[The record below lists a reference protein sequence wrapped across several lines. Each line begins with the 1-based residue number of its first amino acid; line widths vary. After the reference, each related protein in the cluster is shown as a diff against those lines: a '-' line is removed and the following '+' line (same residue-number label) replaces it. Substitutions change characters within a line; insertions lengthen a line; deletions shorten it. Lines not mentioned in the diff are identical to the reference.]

1 MKTRFTTLDI
11 MSIVPQLNH
20 KLSGMRV
27 NQVYDID
34 SKTYLFK
41 FTKTANET
49 KTEESVKEMLLIESG
64 IRIHSTEYEWPKN
77 NNPNG
82 FTMKLRKHLKNKRLE
97 SITQLGVDRIVD
109 LKFGSN
115 EASYHVIVEL
125 YDRGNLVITDYQLI
139 ILNILRPRK
148 LGSDEDVNLV
158 VREKYPIDSAKSLN
172 DFRLLTI
179 NEIKEI
185 IDSAKDGENLKKIL
199 NPHVIYG
206 AALIEHSFIE
216 LGLSHK
222 LKLNK
227 QQIDMNEIES
237 ALKISHNIMQNIT
250 NTTNGYIIQKVE
262 KRIGEPNSEV
272 ISYQEFHPLLLNQ
285 YKNTKDMKIGF
296 IEMPSFDKSV
306 DIFFSSIEGQKI
318 DAKALQQEKE
328 AMKKLDNIKRDHEKR
343 LEELNKLQEAD
354 IRKAKLIE
362 SNSEL
367 VEKALLVLRSAI
379 ANQYSWK
386 HIQELIDDAKARE
399 DPIATRITSLK
410 LSKNNFTIKLSDP
423 YDDSNV
429 FTLVDIDIDLSA
441 HSNARKYYD
450 MRRTAAKKEQ
460 KTIESSTKAFKSAE
474 RKAMQT
480 LKEVAVKTSITKAR
494 KVLWF
499 EKFLWFIS
507 SDNYIV
513 IAGRDAQQN
522 EMIVKRYMK
531 SNDLYVHADLHGATS
546 VVIKNSNPLSPIPPK
561 TLSEAGDMAICYSA
575 AWEAKT
581 ITSAF
586 WVYPNQV
593 SKTAPTGEYL
603 TVGSFMIRGKKN
615 YLPLS
620 HLVMGFGFVFKL
632 DEESTERHKNE
643 RKRHISLESE
653 SLSTFAENESI
664 DEEEIK
670 CESDSQTDDEVMH
683 FPDTKPKL
691 EIKDKEEEEEK
702 LGFSDESPVI
712 VKSKEPR
719 KKQIQKSKQK
729 SQNINPNNN
738 EIQKVQQNNGV
749 GLSDKPQQLKRGQKS
764 KLKKIKEKYKDQ
776 DEEERQLKMSILG
789 HYSSQKN
796 SSLEENSVNETKNN
810 KSVKEKLSNN
820 KNNTEN
826 KTKDLAEKLNKQSLK
841 VSEIDQQINDETNER
856 QEEENEDEEVP
867 VGQSDD
873 VKVIESLTGM
883 PLTDDNLLFAIP
895 VCAPYSSMHNYKYK
909 VKVLPGFNR
918 RGKAAKTA
926 LQLFLREK
934 TATEREKDVLKAVK
948 DQDIS
953 KNIPMKIKI
962 TASNLNSV
970 KNKK

>member
-1 MKTRFTTLDI
+1 
-11 MSIVPQLNH
+11 
-20 KLSGMRV
+20 
-27 NQVYDID
+27 
-34 SKTYLFK
+34 
-41 FTKTANET
+41 
-49 KTEESVKEMLLIESG
+49 
-64 IRIHSTEYEWPKN
+64 
-77 NNPNG
+77 
-82 FTMKLRKHLKNKRLE
+82 
-97 SITQLGVDRIVD
+97 
-109 LKFGSN
+109 
-115 EASYHVIVEL
+115 
-125 YDRGNLVITDYQLI
+125 
-139 ILNILRPRK
+139 
-148 LGSDEDVNLV
+148 
-158 VREKYPIDSAKSLN
+158 
-172 DFRLLTI
+172 
-179 NEIKEI
+179 
-185 IDSAKDGENLKKIL
+185 
-199 NPHVIYG
+199 
-206 AALIEHSFIE
+206 
-216 LGLSHK
+216 
-222 LKLNK
+222 
-227 QQIDMNEIES
+227 
-237 ALKISHNIMQNIT
+237 
-250 NTTNGYIIQKVE
+250 
-262 KRIGEPNSEV
+262 
-272 ISYQEFHPLLLNQ
+272 
-285 YKNTKDMKIGF
+285 
-296 IEMPSFDKSV
+296 
-306 DIFFSSIEGQKI
+306 
-318 DAKALQQEKE
+318 
-328 AMKKLDNIKRDHEKR
+328 
-343 LEELNKLQEAD
+343 
-354 IRKAKLIE
+354 
-362 SNSEL
+362 
-367 VEKALLVLRSAI
+367 
-379 ANQYSWK
+379 
-386 HIQELIDDAKARE
+386 
-399 DPIATRITSLK
+399 
-410 LSKNNFTIKLSDP
+410 
-423 YDDSNV
+423 
-429 FTLVDIDIDLSA
+429 
-441 HSNARKYYD
+441 
-450 MRRTAAKKEQ
+450 
-460 KTIESSTKAFKSAE
+460 
-474 RKAMQT
+474 
-480 LKEVAVKTSITKAR
+480 
-494 KVLWF
+494 
-499 EKFLWFIS
+499 
-507 SDNYIV
+507 
-513 IAGRDAQQN
+513 
-522 EMIVKRYMK
+522 
-531 SNDLYVHADLHGATS
+531 
-546 VVIKNSNPLSPIPPK
+546 
-561 TLSEAGDMAICYSA
+561 
-575 AWEAKT
+575 
-581 ITSAF
+581 
-586 WVYPNQV
+586 
-593 SKTAPTGEYL
+593 
-603 TVGSFMIRGKKN
+603 MIRGKKN

-643 RKRHISLESE
+643 IKRHISLESE

-691 EIKDKEEEEEK
+691 EIKDKEEEEEEK